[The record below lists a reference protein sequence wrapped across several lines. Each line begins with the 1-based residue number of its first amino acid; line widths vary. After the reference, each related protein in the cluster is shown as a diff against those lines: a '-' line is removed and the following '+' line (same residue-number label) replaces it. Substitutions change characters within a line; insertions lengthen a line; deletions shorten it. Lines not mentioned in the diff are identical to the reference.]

1 MKSINIKTLDLNLL
15 RLLVVLGEVGSVSR
29 ASALLGLSQPAT
41 SNALARL
48 RIALD
53 DPLFVRTRDG
63 MVPTS
68 FAETILPIIDSHLAG
83 IVGTLENGY
92 GFEPEKSNKLFRLSL
107 SGLGETLLLPK
118 LAIKILSSAPN
129 IRIRNIS
136 VPFARLAET
145 LEAGETE
152 LALGMIDIVE
162 RGFRSQVLFSERYVA
177 IAGSGLKNK
186 PANIIELRNKKILVS
201 APAATYA
208 MDIEETISRN
218 QLSENVVLR
227 LAHFGAFPQLLN
239 ELDLVAIVPEQFAA
253 EMEVLG
259 HAENLGITLSEG
271 PSDIKMV
278 WHHRTEDDPAC
289 VWLRAHVAE
298 LYSVRDKN
306 VLTSN

>member
-1 MKSINIKTLDLNLL
+1 MKSINVKTLDLNLL
-15 RLLVVLGEVGSVSR
+15 RLLVVMGEVGSVSQ
-29 ASALLGLSQPAT
+29 ASARLGLSQPAT

-48 RIALD
+48 RAALD

-68 FAETILPIIDSHLAG
+68 FAETILPIIDSHLTGIAG
-83 IVGTLENGY
+83 VLDNGHR
-92 GFEPEKSNKLFRLSL
+92 FDPEQSNKVFRLSL

-118 LAIKILSSAPN
+118 LAIRIMRLAPS

-152 LALGMIDIVE
+152 LALGMIDITE
-162 RGFRSQVLFSERYVA
+162 RGFRSQTLFTETYVA
-177 IAGSGLKNK
+177 IAGSGLKQK
-186 PANIIELRNKKILVS
+186 PASIAELRNKKILVS

-208 MDIEETISRN
+208 MDIDETISRN

-239 ELDLVAIVPEQFAA
+239 ELDLVAIVPAQFGT
-253 EMEVLG
+253 EMEALG
-259 HAENLGITLSEG
+259 HAQILDITFSDQPSE
-271 PSDIKMV
+271 IKMV
-278 WHHRTEDDPAC
+278 WHQRTEDDPAC
-289 VWLRAHVAE
+289 VWLREHVAD
-298 LYSVRDKN
+298 LYSVTVAKSEASD
-306 VLTSN
+306 